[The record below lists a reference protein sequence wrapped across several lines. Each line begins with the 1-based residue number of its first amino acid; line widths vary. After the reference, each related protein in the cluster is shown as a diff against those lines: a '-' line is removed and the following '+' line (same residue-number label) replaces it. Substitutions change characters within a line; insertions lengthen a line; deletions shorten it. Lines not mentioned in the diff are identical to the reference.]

1 MESLKLATR
10 LSTSE
15 SRSSPTGS
23 FYPSPPSSD
32 CTAVG
37 GTDLRYA
44 RNRIKASLELNDAA
58 RQAALDKSHQALEK
72 YFFLIAFAAFVE
84 DSDGLQGRFSGWLK
98 ARSEIWK
105 YVPNLILARWGLS
118 VKEG

>member
-10 LSTSE
+10 LSISE

-23 FYPSPPSSD
+23 FYPPPPPSSH
-32 CTAVG
+32 CPAIG

-105 YVPNLILARWGLS
+105 YVPNLILVRWL
-118 VKEG
+118 